1 MRRLIKFIESKNSG
15 KIILGLFILTNIIY
29 IYMLMVTIPKTME
42 FSNGMKLLDMMP
54 VGYDWNYVN
63 ELFNTLGENGRKTY
77 LTNQIPVDML
87 YPFLFGLSYCLI
99 FAYFLKKLDKLSTS
113 FIYLCLLPIIGGIAD
128 YLENFGIIK
137 MLYNY
142 PDLTETTVNTTNAFS
157 VLKSTSTSIFFI
169 ALIVILIILG
179 IKFVKRNKTSANT
192 V

>member
-1 MRRLIKFIESKNSG
+1 
-15 KIILGLFILTNIIY
+15 
-29 IYMLMVTIPKTME
+29 MVTIPKTME

-54 VGYDWNYVN
+54 IGYDWNYVN

-77 LTNQIPVDML
+77 LTNQIPVDMF
-87 YPFLFGLSYCLI
+87 YPLLFGLSYCLI
-99 FAYFLKKLDKLSTS
+99 FAYFLKKLEKLSTS

-137 MLYNY
+137 MLNNY
-142 PDLTETTVNTTNAFS
+142 PDLTKTTVNTTNIFS

-179 IKFVKRNKTSANT
+179 IKFIKRKKSSANI